1 MRIFRHRKHRVSKN
15 YPLSAWA
22 YRKFALN
29 SGIPGLKFTAYELEE
44 QYYFE
49 TYGKVKYKERYGKD
63 CPDIRENGY
72 TYGKSLFDITMT
84 AIYQDLVDGI
94 FCKYEYLTDYSL
106 PVIIRKNIKRANAGT
121 FFAYRK
127 D

>member
-1 MRIFRHRKHRVSKN
+1 MLLFRHRKYRVSKN

-63 CPDIRENGY
+63 CPNIQENGY

-84 AIYQDLVDGI
+84 SIYQDLADGL
-94 FCKYEYLTDYSL
+94 FCKYDYLTDYSL